1 MRAMMSTQQQ
11 VESNGAKIRH
21 VVPPESSSPWCSGAG
36 TPHRTV
42 EVAHS
47 PRSRLRRAAWRDVV
61 GFLRNSHQAT
71 WSDRHGLEWDDRETY
86 AVLERPR
93 WHVEATRTIFLLTLV
108 PADLDEEGGF
118 RGGQNGRRN
127 RDGDPGFLASSHP
140 GVGSLPSGSSSPI
153 EPRACEW
160 GNSCATPPRYGIPS
174 FCRTKRA
181 SAWASGMLGVC
192 GLWQDSSQTQT
203 GSVLC
208 TERGGPSRTHP
219 LSS

>member
-1 MRAMMSTQQQ
+1 MSTQQQ

-47 PRSRLRRAAWRDVV
+47 PRSRLRRVAWRDVV

-93 WHVEATRTIFLLTLV
+93 WHVEATRTICLLTLV
-108 PADLDEEGGF
+108 PADLNEEGGF

-160 GNSCATPPRYGIPS
+160 GNSCATLHAMASHLFVGRSGRRRGRRACWGSAACGRIAL
-174 FCRTKRA
+174 RHKRGRCSVRSEGGHQGPIL
-181 SAWASGMLGVC
+181 SAP
-192 GLWQDSSQTQT
+192 
-203 GSVLC
+203 
-208 TERGGPSRTHP
+208 E
-219 LSS
+219 